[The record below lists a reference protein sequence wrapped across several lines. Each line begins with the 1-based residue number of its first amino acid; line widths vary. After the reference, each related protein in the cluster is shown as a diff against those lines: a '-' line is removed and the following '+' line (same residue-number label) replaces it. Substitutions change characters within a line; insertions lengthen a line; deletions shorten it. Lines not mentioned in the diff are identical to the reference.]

1 MAQDYSQDVNG
12 LGSPIMATLIPYQI
26 APEGDKICLFVSKLV
41 CLFKAV
47 CLCKAA

>member
-26 APEGDKICLFVSKLV
+26 APEGDKLFLLRQAFSKHN
-41 CLFKAV
+41 FNIAMSM
-47 CLCKAA
+47 